1 MGRTSKFSFPLP
13 SRKYAAAKGGEE
25 SVSRPPLGR
34 SSALSKAQRILG
46 TDNDLDIDSPL
57 QDDRW
62 GYPSSMSSGMS
73 ISVSESTQSARST
86 NETGSLSRSYS
97 GQWEHESGVLQSVP
111 RLRGKASS
119 TLLGRYHGEDAA
131 TDTSSINRRI
141 RREGSDSTLK
151 SYYDRQKSPLSV
163 SQQTSA
169 SSARDMAL
177 RKGVPPVIPL
187 SPLLLVPSI
196 DRFGQ
201 PLEED
206 QQQRVVSRDSSRRK
220 PTRLDLSMLIP
231 SSLRAKAGADAE
243 SSTLSLYSP
252 SSNTSRA
259 SSSKYSTS
267 SRRKLKKAPSK
278 ESLQS
283 QNQCLHSSHAY
294 DPRQRQTNDT
304 LSQLYERY
312 EQLAI
317 QPPPTS
323 QIPRPIPESFMPQ
336 REMQPQ
342 NRGIS
347 KASRAEPND
356 RILSPQDHSRN
367 KASYLSPSDNQVFS
381 WKNVRSSMM
390 ASPHEVSSAASLS
403 SLNTRSS
410 RKTSTSAISSSDL
423 KKNSVLSLSSDSEGE
438 TSDREPRKTATSL
451 VNKKT
456 PQVMIDGTST
466 STKSYRHVRQRS
478 HETSSTTHTS
488 KKGSARTRPILTIPE
503 LSATTLP
510 SHPTKDHNM
519 AKSPSLG
526 AKKPSL
532 VLKAPLQHP
541 TPPLSPSSIESRE
554 KGSSNR
560 YMAVTKQEEALLEA
574 LRQKRARMREKIIEE
589 HETAKSPPRAPYT
602 TTRSS
607 GKAGS
612 DDRILLYLD
621 TPISNLSPDLS
632 SFLSSDEESPPGSK
646 KWIPAQKS
654 HPRMD
659 QRTSST
665 TQNAGLRAV
674 RFEDPKSPDAFA
686 GVRVVDNIQSA
697 NRQDFLLEE
706 ENENQLVWGM

>member
-46 TDNDLDIDSPL
+46 TDNDLNIDSPL
-57 QDDRW
+57 QDDGW

-119 TLLGRYHGEDAA
+119 TLLGQYHGEDAA

-141 RREGSDSTLK
+141 RREGSDTTLK

-206 QQQRVVSRDSSRRK
+206 QQQRAVSRDSSRRK
-220 PTRLDLSMLIP
+220 PARLDLSMLIP
-231 SSLRAKAGADAE
+231 SSLRARAGADAE
-243 SSTLSLYSP
+243 SSTRSLYSP
-252 SSNTSRA
+252 SSNTSRP

-283 QNQCLHSSHAY
+283 QNQCLHSNHAY

-317 QPPPTS
+317 QPPHTS
-323 QIPRPIPESFMPQ
+323 QIPRSIPESFMPQ

-342 NRGIS
+342 NRVLAKLRG
-347 KASRAEPND
+347 
-356 RILSPQDHSRN
+356 L
-367 KASYLSPSDNQVFS
+367 NQTI
-381 WKNVRSSMM
+381 
-390 ASPHEVSSAASLS
+390 E
-403 SLNTRSS
+403 
-410 RKTSTSAISSSDL
+410 
-423 KKNSVLSLSSDSEGE
+423 
-438 TSDREPRKTATSL
+438 SL
-451 VNKKT
+451 VH
-456 PQVMIDGTST
+456 
-466 STKSYRHVRQRS
+466 R
-478 HETSSTTHTS
+478 
-488 KKGSARTRPILTIPE
+488 
-503 LSATTLP
+503 
-510 SHPTKDHNM
+510 
-519 AKSPSLG
+519 
-526 AKKPSL
+526 
-532 VLKAPLQHP
+532 
-541 TPPLSPSSIESRE
+541 
-554 KGSSNR
+554 
-560 YMAVTKQEEALLEA
+560 
-574 LRQKRARMREKIIEE
+574 
-589 HETAKSPPRAPYT
+589 
-602 TTRSS
+602 
-607 GKAGS
+607 
-612 DDRILLYLD
+612 
-621 TPISNLSPDLS
+621 
-632 SFLSSDEESPPGSK
+632 
-646 KWIPAQKS
+646 
-654 HPRMD
+654 
-659 QRTSST
+659 T
-665 TQNAGLRAV
+665 TQRIKPL
-674 RFEDPKSPDAFA
+674 
-686 GVRVVDNIQSA
+686 I
-697 NRQDFLLEE
+697 
-706 ENENQLVWGM
+706 

>member
-46 TDNDLDIDSPL
+46 TDNDLNIDSPL
-57 QDDRW
+57 QDDGW

-119 TLLGRYHGEDAA
+119 TLLGQYHGEDAA

-141 RREGSDSTLK
+141 RREGSDTTLK

-206 QQQRVVSRDSSRRK
+206 QQQRAVSRDSSRRK
-220 PTRLDLSMLIP
+220 PARLDLSMLIP
-231 SSLRAKAGADAE
+231 SSLRARAGADAE
-243 SSTLSLYSP
+243 SSTRSLYSP
-252 SSNTSRA
+252 SSNTSRP

-283 QNQCLHSSHAY
+283 QNQCLHSNHAY

-317 QPPPTS
+317 QPPHTS
-323 QIPRPIPESFMPQ
+323 QIPRSIPESFMPQ
-336 REMQPQ
+336 REIQPQ

-356 RILSPQDHSRN
+356 RILGPQDHSKN
-367 KASYLSPSDNQVFS
+367 KASHLSPSDNQVFS

-390 ASPHEVSSAASLS
+390 VSPHEVSSAASVS

-438 TSDREPRKTATSL
+438 TSDREPRKTATS
-451 VNKKT
+451 VNKKAS
-456 PQVMIDGTST
+456 QVMIGGTST

-503 LSATTLP
+503 LSATTLL

-519 AKSPSLG
+519 EKSPSLRT
-526 AKKPSL
+526 KKPSL
-532 VLKAPLQHP
+532 VLNGPLQHP

-589 HETAKSPPRAPYT
+589 HETAKSPPRAPHT

-612 DDRILLYLD
+612 NDRILLYLD

-646 KWIPAQKS
+646 NWIPAQKS
-654 HPRMD
+654 HPRID
-659 QRTSST
+659 KRTSST
-665 TQNAGLRAV
+665 TQNAALRAV

-686 GVRVVDNIQSA
+686 RVRVVDNIQFA
-697 NRQDFLLEE
+697 NQQDFLLEE
-706 ENENQLVWGM
+706 ENENQLVWGR